1 MEHQDSSQATFIRAD
16 SLEGEGRRHRSWS
29 LPPDLLA
36 DAVRRLRASVL
47 IYAVAYFLAGFLPA
61 LLVPEIRRVM
71 FGSTSLWFPPVLSI
85 ASALVVVAL
94 VSSNQLSPLVKLR
107 IGLVFE
113 VLGSFGIAAAEY
125 WDVQAPIMGV
135 AGVAG
140 FGLSWVVTWVL
151 LFSVVVPTPPLVTAV
166 AAGASLSMVPLTYGL
181 GLALGHNV
189 ALSPPVFFFSLVF
202 PYFVVEI
209 MAWSAS
215 RVVYGLGTAV
225 HRARELGSYRLER
238 RLGIGGMG
246 EVWLARHRMLARPA
260 AIKLIRTEFL
270 GGGDG
275 RGREMAQ
282 RFEREAQATALLRS
296 PHTVEVYDFGTA
308 ADGSFYYVMELLDG
322 FDLDQMVTRF
332 GPLPP
337 GRVVYLLRQVCA

>member
-1 MEHQDSSQATFIRAD
+1 
-16 SLEGEGRRHRSWS
+16 
-29 LPPDLLA
+29 
-36 DAVRRLRASVL
+36 
-47 IYAVAYFLAGFLPA
+47 
-61 LLVPEIRRVM
+61 
-71 FGSTSLWFPPVLSI
+71 
-85 ASALVVVAL
+85 
-94 VSSNQLSPLVKLR
+94 
-107 IGLVFE
+107 
-113 VLGSFGIAAAEY
+113 
-125 WDVQAPIMGV
+125 
-135 AGVAG
+135 
-140 FGLSWVVTWVL
+140 
-151 LFSVVVPTPPLVTAV
+151 
-166 AAGASLSMVPLTYGL
+166 MVPITYGL
-181 GLALGHNV
+181 GVALGHNV

-202 PYFVVEI
+202 PYFVVVI
-209 MAWSAS
+209 MAWTAS

-225 HRARELGSYRLER
+225 RRARELGSYRLER

-322 FDLDQMVTRF
+322 FDLDQLVTRF
-332 GPLPP
+332 GPAAAGARHSPPAPGLRVARRSARRRAHPPRHQAGQPLRLPP
-337 GRVVYLLRQVCA
+337 RTGSRLHEGAGFRPGDGEGGSPRHRR